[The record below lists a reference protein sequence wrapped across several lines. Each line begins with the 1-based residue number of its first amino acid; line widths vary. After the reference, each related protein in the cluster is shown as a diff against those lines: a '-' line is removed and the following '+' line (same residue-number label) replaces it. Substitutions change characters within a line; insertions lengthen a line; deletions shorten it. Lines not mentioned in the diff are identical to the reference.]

1 MTRWI
6 TAVLYPH
13 RSKAR
18 IVYPRQTL
26 SFHAP
31 KQGSCTLG
39 KHSHSMARRAGQPV
53 RCHSSWCAS
62 LIFKVWERRAIGSAR
77 HQTAVFVT
85 ALPRSLEWDPRD
97 DGQLAH
103 LRIVAVGRPVP
114 LAAVVFVRS
123 FSAERSHRAPAA
135 RLPANFPVPISMPR
149 RGIKDFPLL
158 TQVTLNA
165 NAKQSVEDF

>member
-26 SFHAP
+26 SFH
-31 KQGSCTLG
+31 G
-39 KHSHSMARRAGQPV
+39 KHSHSTARRAGQPV

-62 LIFKVWERRAIGSAR
+62 LIFKVWERRAICSAR

-97 DGQLAH
+97 DGQLAR
-103 LRIVAVGRPVP
+103 LRIVAVGWPVP

-123 FSAERSHRAPAA
+123 FSVERSHRAPAA
-135 RLPANFPVPISMPR
+135 WLPANYTVPIPIPH
-149 RGIKDFPLL
+149 RGRKDFPLL
-158 TQVTLNA
+158 TQVTLTA
-165 NAKQSVEDF
+165 NAKQLAEDF